1 MRRFLLPL
9 LAIGLI
15 GLPDAVSA
23 QDRTREPR
31 EPNARQQPRP
41 RDDRSQRQPRAS
53 VSDVI
58 RNVEQGR
65 PGRRVDVDPSGD
77 DYVVTWAYPDGRVSR
92 IPVDGRTGRPRG
104 D

>member
-1 MRRFLLPL
+1 M
-9 LAIGLI
+9 AICLI
-15 GLPDAVSA
+15 GLPNAVSA
-23 QDRTREPR
+23 QDRSREPR
-31 EPNARQQPRP
+31 ERDMRSQEQSRP

-53 VSDVI
+53 VGEVI

-65 PGRRVDVDPSGD
+65 PGRRVDVNPSGD

-104 D
+104 N